1 MSLRVVLADDEP
13 LARKRLARLLR
24 EAGCD
29 VLAELGG
36 AAATLEWFA
45 QPAGGN
51 ANDRGGEALF
61 LDIQM
66 PGLTGLE
73 VLAELQDPPPVVF
86 VTAHVQYAVQ
96 AFEAAAVD
104 YLLKPVT
111 EDRLHKT
118 LERLRR
124 QQIPRRR
131 GPELAA
137 LIPTPA
143 PRFPVRAGEGFVFLD
158 LRKVSHFEVEAEV
171 VYAWSNERFRTSW
184 TTLLE
189 IEQAFPE
196 EGLLKVHRHLL
207 VRPQA
212 ILGFKPLLGGRG
224 DITVTGGRVLPVSRA
239 MTPKLKALL
248 GLQPPGGGA

>member
-1 MSLRVVLADDEP
+1 MTLRVALADDEP

-24 EAGCD
+24 EAGCE
-29 VLAELGG
+29 VVVELPGS
-36 AAATLEWFA
+36 APTLDWFA
-45 QPAGGN
+45 QGGV
-51 ANDRGGEALF
+51 ADALF

-73 VLAELQDPPPVVF
+73 VLAELRDPPPVVF

-111 EDRLHKT
+111 EDRLLKT
-118 LERLRR
+118 LERLHH
-124 QQIPRRR
+124 QQIPRRK
-131 GPELAA
+131 GAELAA
-137 LIPTPA
+137 LLPAPA

-158 LRKVSHFEVEAEV
+158 LRKVSHFEVEEEV
-171 VYAWSNERFRTSW
+171 VYAWSGERFKTSW

-224 DITVTGGRVLPVSRA
+224 DITVTGGRVLPVSRTA
-239 MTPKLKALL
+239 TPRLKSLL
-248 GLQPPGGGA
+248 GLLTRSEGA

>member
-13 LARKRLARLLR
+13 LARKRLARLLH
-24 EAGCD
+24 EAGCE

-36 AAATLEWFA
+36 SAATLEWFEKGG
-45 QPAGGN
+45 AG
-51 ANDRGGEALF
+51 DALF

-73 VLAELQDPPPVVF
+73 VLAELEDPPPVVF

-111 EDRLHKT
+111 EDRLQKT
-118 LERLRR
+118 LERLHHH
-124 QQIPRRR
+124 QIPRRK

-137 LIPTPA
+137 LIPAPT

-158 LRKVSHFEVEAEV
+158 LRKVSHFEVEDEV
-171 VYAWSNERFRTSW
+171 VYAWSGERFRTSW

-189 IEQAFPE
+189 IEHTFPE
-196 EGLLKVHRHLL
+196 EGLVKIHRHLL

-212 ILGFKPLLGGRG
+212 ILGFKPLMGGRG
-224 DITVTGGRVLPVSRA
+224 DVTVTGGRVLPVSRA
-239 MTPKLKALL
+239 SVPKLKSLL
-248 GLQPPGGGA
+248 GLLSRNEA

>member
-1 MSLRVVLADDEP
+1 MTLRVVLADDEP
-13 LARKRLARLLR
+13 LARRRLGRLLR
-24 EAGCD
+24 EAGCE
-29 VLAELGG
+29 VQAELGG
-36 AAATLEWFA
+36 SADTLRWFA
-45 QPAGGN
+45 ERAD
-51 ANDRGGEALF
+51 ADALF

-73 VLAELQDPPPVVF
+73 VLAELKDPPPVVF

-111 EDRLHKT
+111 EDRLHRT
-118 LERLRR
+118 LERLRH

-131 GPELAA
+131 GAELAA
-137 LIPTPA
+137 LIPAPS

-158 LRKVSHFEVEAEV
+158 LRKVSHFEVAEEV
-171 VYAWSNERFRTSW
+171 VYAWAGERFRTSW

-189 IEQAFPE
+189 VEQTFPD
-196 EGLLKVHRHLL
+196 EGLLRIHRHLL

-224 DITVTGGRVLPVSRA
+224 EVTVTGGKALDVSR
-239 MTPKLKALL
+239 TSVPRLRALL
-248 GLQPPGGGA
+248 GLRARGEGE

>member
-1 MSLRVVLADDEP
+1 MTLRVVLADDEP

-24 EAGCD
+24 EAGCE
-29 VLAELGG
+29 VLAELPGS
-36 AAATLEWFA
+36 AATLEWFE
-45 QPAGGN
+45 QRKGG
-51 ANDRGGEALF
+51 DALF

-66 PGLTGLE
+66 PGLSGLE

-86 VTAHVQYAVQ
+86 VTAHVQYAIQ

-111 EDRLHKT
+111 EDRLLKT
-118 LERLRR
+118 LERLRH
-124 QQIPRRR
+124 QQVPRRK
-131 GPELAA
+131 GAELAA

-158 LRKVSHFEVEAEV
+158 LRKVSHFEVEDEM
-171 VYAWSNERFRTSW
+171 VYAWAGDRYKTSW

-189 IEQAFPE
+189 IEHAFPE

-212 ILGFKPLLGGRG
+212 ILGFRPLLGGRG
-224 DITVTGGRVLPVSRA
+224 DITVIGGRVLPVSR
-239 MTPKLKALL
+239 TSVPKLKAIL
-248 GLQPPGGGA
+248 GLLTRSDGA

>member
-1 MSLRVVLADDEP
+1 MTLRVVLADDEP
-13 LARKRLARLLR
+13 LARKRLARLLK

-29 VLAELGG
+29 VVAELAGS
-36 AAATLEWFA
+36 AATLDWFV
-45 QPAGGN
+45 QDGGG
-51 ANDRGGEALF
+51 DALF

-66 PGLTGLE
+66 PGLSGLE

-111 EDRLHKT
+111 EDRLSKT
-118 LERLRR
+118 LERLRHH
-124 QQIPRRR
+124 QIPRRR

-137 LIPTPA
+137 LIPAPS

-158 LRKVSHFEVEAEV
+158 LRKVSHFEVEDEV
-171 VYAWSNERFRTSW
+171 VYAWAGDRYKTSW

-196 EGLLKVHRHLL
+196 EGLMKVHRHLL

-224 DITVTGGRVLPVSRA
+224 DITVAGGRVLPVSRNA
-239 MTPKLKALL
+239 APKLKSLL
-248 GLQPPGGGA
+248 GLMPRGEG

>member
-1 MSLRVVLADDEP
+1 MTLRVVLADDEP
-13 LARKRLARLLR
+13 LARKRLARLLT

-29 VLAELGG
+29 VVAELTGS
-36 AAATLEWFA
+36 AATLEWFA
-45 QPAGGN
+45 HK
-51 ANDRGGEALF
+51 GEGDALF

-73 VLAELQDPPPVVF
+73 VLAELADPPPVVF

-111 EDRLHKT
+111 EDRLAKT
-118 LERLRR
+118 LERLSHH
-124 QQIPRRR
+124 QIPRRK

-137 LIPTPA
+137 LLPA
-143 PRFPVRAGEGFVFLD
+143 PSPRFPVRAGEGFVFLD
-158 LRKVSHFEVEAEV
+158 LRKVSHFEVEHEV
-171 VYAWSNERFRTSW
+171 VYAWAGERFKTSW

-196 EGLLKVHRHLL
+196 EDLLRVHRHLL

-224 DITVTGGRVLPVSRA
+224 DITVTGGRVLPVSRTS
-239 MTPKLKALL
+239 TPKLKAIL
-248 GLQPPGGGA
+248 GLLTKGEGA

>member
-1 MSLRVVLADDEP
+1 MTLRVVLADDEP

-24 EAGCD
+24 EAGCE
-29 VLAELGG
+29 VVAELAGS
-36 AAATLEWFA
+36 AATLAWFDS
-45 QPAGGN
+45 GG
-51 ANDRGGEALF
+51 GGDALF

-66 PGLTGLE
+66 PGITGLE

-111 EDRLHKT
+111 EDRLLKT
-118 LERLRR
+118 LDRLHHH
-124 QQIPRRR
+124 QIPRRK

-137 LIPTPA
+137 LLPSPA

-158 LRKVSHFEVEAEV
+158 LRKVSHFEVEDEV
-171 VYAWSNERFRTSW
+171 VYAWAGERFKTSW

-196 EGLLKVHRHLL
+196 EGLMKIHRHLL

-224 DITVTGGRVLPVSRA
+224 DITVTGGRILPVSRNSA
-239 MTPKLKALL
+239 PRLKTLL
-248 GLQPPGGGA
+248 GLQARGEGA

>member
-1 MSLRVVLADDEP
+1 MTLRVVLADDEP

-24 EAGCD
+24 EAGCE
-29 VLAELGG
+29 VVAELAGS
-36 AAATLEWFA
+36 AATLDWFA
-45 QPAGGN
+45 NGG
-51 ANDRGGEALF
+51 AGEALF

-118 LERLRR
+118 LERLRH

-137 LIPTPA
+137 LIPTPS
-143 PRFPVRAGEGFVFLD
+143 PRFPVRAGEGYVFLD
-158 LRKVSHFEVEAEV
+158 LRKVSHFEVEDEV

-212 ILGFKPLLGGRG
+212 ILGFRPLLGGRG

-248 GLQPPGGGA
+248 GLQAPGGGA